1 MNEPIDQRASFEAIR
16 YARAWEDADVLI
28 GAFRNEPGQ
37 RFLSICAAG
46 DNALALLLLDP
57 SEVVAADLSPAQLA
71 CLRLRIAAYRCLSH
85 DAFLDLFGA
94 RPAENRS
101 ALFDQVLK
109 VCDPETVSFWQSQR
123 QAVVDFGA
131 GNVGKFENYFR
142 LFRRYILPLIHSRS
156 TVESVF
162 EPREAADR
170 NSFFEKRWNNRRWQ
184 LATSLFFSRTVM
196 GWLGRDPAFFDH
208 VDGSA
213 GAHVRRK
220 VRYAAVDQAPS
231 QNPYMRAILTGIND
245 KTLPTAWRAENHAV
259 IAERLDR
266 LTLVH
271 GPVDQAGEGR
281 FDGFNLSDI
290 FEYMSLEETARIYGH
305 LLERASPGARLVY
318 WNMMAPRS
326 APAEFSSRVKRL
338 TDLEERMKQLDKA
351 FFYADLVIEE
361 TRG

>member
-46 DNALALLLLDP
+46 DNAIALLLLDP
-57 SEVVAADLSPAQLA
+57 REVVAADLSLAQLA

-94 RPAENRS
+94 RPAENRKE
-101 ALFDQVLK
+101 LLDQVLK
-109 VCDPETVSFWQSQR
+109 GCDPETVSFWQAQR

-156 TVESVF
+156 TTESVF
-162 EPREAADR
+162 EKRRNEDR
-170 NSFFEKRWNNRRWQ
+170 IRFFEERWNNRRWR

-220 VRYAAVDQAPS
+220 VRFAAVDQDPS
-231 QNPYMRAILTGIND
+231 QNPYMRSILTGSND
-245 KTLPTAWRAENHAV
+245 TALPTAWRAENHAV

-266 LTLVH
+266 LTLVQ

-290 FEYMSLEETARIYGH
+290 FEYMSLDETARVYGR
-305 LLERASPGARLVY
+305 LLDRASPGGRLVY

-326 APAEFSSRVKRL
+326 APAEFEGRVQRL
-338 TDLEERMKQLDKA
+338 AEFEDRMKRLDKA

-361 TRG
+361 ASG